1 MEEIDDFAAFICYNM
16 ILSSLPVD
24 QRGRGDFGE
33 YLRAP
38 GDSFAAGSCAAT
50 ERWSSRL
57 TITAPDNI
65 EPAGLAI
72 IVFYDTMLHIT

>member
-1 MEEIDDFAAFICYNM
+1 MEAWLVEVDFVVT
-16 ILSSLPVD
+16 PP
-24 QRGRGDFGE
+24 R
-33 YLRAP
+33 
-38 GDSFAAGSCAAT
+38 DSYAAGSCAAT

>member
-1 MEEIDDFAAFICYNM
+1 MEVDFVVT
-16 ILSSLPVD
+16 PP
-24 QRGRGDFGE
+24 R
-33 YLRAP
+33 
-38 GDSFAAGSCAAT
+38 DSYAAGSCAAT